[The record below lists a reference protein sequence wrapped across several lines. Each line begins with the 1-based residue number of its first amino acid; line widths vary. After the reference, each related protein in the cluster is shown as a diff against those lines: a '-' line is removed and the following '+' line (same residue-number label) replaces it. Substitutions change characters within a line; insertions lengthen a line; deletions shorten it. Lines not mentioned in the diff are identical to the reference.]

1 MSPSIDLAGVTTGVV
16 TAFRP
21 DGSLDWSSMERH
33 IDFLKGKGL
42 KGLLANA
49 MMAEGLHLSR
59 AERESS
65 LKFILN
71 RVSGALPVIA
81 TIFGANTEEAADEAH
96 VAAQE
101 GAQALLV
108 FPHPAFGGQ
117 PLDPAIPV
125 GYLKAI
131 YQRSGLPIIAFR
143 MPAATAPSLG
153 LDVLERLADEKGML
167 GVKDSVADFSLYE
180 GRGAALLDPRYPLK
194 VFIDSDPVMLEYA
207 RRGVHGAISISAAV
221 FPEIYANMFLHRND
235 PRADKLS
242 SHLSSFT
249 ELIFRAPKRDF
260 RARLKE
266 ALRLQR
272 VLQSSRVRAPLPQLK
287 QSELDEV
294 AAVVAATQSRLL
306 EVTI

>member
-1 MSPSIDLAGVTTGVV
+1 MSSNIDLAGVTTGVV

-21 DGSLDWSSMERH
+21 DGSLDWYSIERH
-33 IDFLKGKGL
+33 IDSLKGKGL

-81 TIFGANTEEAADEAH
+81 TIFGANTEEAADEAYM
-96 VAAQE
+96 AAQE

-108 FPHPAFGGQ
+108 FPHPAFDGQ
-117 PLDPAIPV
+117 PLDPTIPV
-125 GYLKAI
+125 RYFRAI
-131 YQRSGLPIIAFR
+131 HRRSGLPIIAFR
-143 MPAATAPSLG
+143 TPGSAAPSLG
-153 LDVLERLADEKGML
+153 LDIIERLAGEKGML
-167 GVKDSVADFSLYE
+167 GLKDSVAAPSLYE
-180 GRGAALLDPRYPLK
+180 GRGAALLDPGYPFK
-194 VFIDSDPVMLEYA
+194 VFIDNDPVLLKYA
-207 RRGVHGAISISAAV
+207 RRGIYGAMSISAAV
-221 FPEIYANMFLHRND
+221 FPQVYANMFRGSND
-235 PRADKLS
+235 IHADRLS
-242 SHLSSFT
+242 SHLSSFA

-266 ALRLQR
+266 ALRLQG
-272 VLQSSRVRAPLPQLK
+272 VLQSSRVRPPLPQLK

-294 AAVVAATQSRLL
+294 AAVMAAAQAALL
-306 EVTI
+306 EVTT